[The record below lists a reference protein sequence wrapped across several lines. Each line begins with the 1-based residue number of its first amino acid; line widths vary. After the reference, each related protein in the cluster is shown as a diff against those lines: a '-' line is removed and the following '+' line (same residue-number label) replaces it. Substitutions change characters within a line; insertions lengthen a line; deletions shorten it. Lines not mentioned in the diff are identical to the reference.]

1 MNTFLTKLLSGSS
14 FTGWGAHIFMFVPRF
29 VTGMLLTID
38 FGSSKFG
45 MPWTD
50 PEKNLGLLE
59 VAAWFP
65 EDVAAFG
72 APFSWA
78 PWFFAWMGA
87 ASEAIGG
94 LFLALGF
101 QTRLSAFLIGC
112 TMLTAIFFQKWGQG
126 TWGMLPAM
134 GFLWVSMY
142 SLVHGSGKLGLD
154 YWVARYVK
162 KRRALRTG
170 VATAVVALLLLPLS
184 SCGSYST
191 IGVEAKEAFVLGEG
205 AFGGFSVKLTNL
217 TNQEVPIKAVNR
229 KTGIQTQG
237 FGLGPWSTAVL
248 NVAANE
254 KVLIENPNEVDIQVR
269 ARLSRRVNGMRYQA
283 LSEE

>member
-154 YWVARYVK
+154 YWVARIVK
-162 KRRALRTG
+162 KRRALRAG
-170 VATAVVALLLLPLS
+170 LVTAAVALLLIPLS
-184 SCGSYST
+184 SCG
-191 IGVEAKEAFVLGEG
+191 GVATVSIEPQQEFVLGEQ
-205 AFGGFSVKLTNL
+205 ANHGFKAKLTNL
-217 TNQEVPIKAVNR
+217 TNKVVPIKVVD
-229 KTGIQTQG
+229 KESGQQTQG
-237 FGLGPWSTAVL
+237 FGL
-248 NVAANE
+248 AARGTTTVYINRFE
-254 KVLIENPNEVDIQVR
+254 KVLIQNPNEVEIKVR
-269 ARLSRRVNGMRYQA
+269 AKLNKGVEGMRYQA
-283 LSEE
+283 LPAQ